1 MKMYKDGG
9 QITIAGLTT
18 KEAACLQH
26 GLFLLDGYTVSE
38 EKGEYVDFDA
48 AELEPFW
55 PQELNR
61 LLVTNGDV
69 QVFTD
74 SFCDQYDK
82 NVYKIKRLEELN
94 LTKDQA
100 EEAYDAKQS
109 QAQPVF

>member
-26 GLFLLDGYTVSE
+26 GLFLLDGHTMCG
-38 EKGEYVDFDA
+38 EKGEYVDFDGC
-48 AELEPFW
+48 ELEPFW

-61 LLVTNGDV
+61 LLVTNGEV

-94 LTKDQA
+94 LTKG
-100 EEAYDAKQS
+100 EAYEAYLAKQD
-109 QAQPVF
+109 QAQPVV